1 MHLPQ
6 TAKLLRIFIGQADR
20 FDGKP
25 LYEAI
30 VLKAREMGLAGVTVL
45 KGVMGYGLTSRVIHT
60 AKVLRLSDDLP
71 MVIEIVDRPE
81 RIEMFL
87 PQLDKMMGA
96 GLATLEDVQV
106 IHYRT
111 EQKTPSNG
119 ARGTEK

>member
-20 FDGKP
+20 YDSKP

-71 MVIEIVDRPE
+71 MVIEIVDRPD

-87 PQLDKMMGA
+87 PELDKMMGA

-111 EQKTPSNG
+111 EQKTS
-119 ARGTEK
+119 